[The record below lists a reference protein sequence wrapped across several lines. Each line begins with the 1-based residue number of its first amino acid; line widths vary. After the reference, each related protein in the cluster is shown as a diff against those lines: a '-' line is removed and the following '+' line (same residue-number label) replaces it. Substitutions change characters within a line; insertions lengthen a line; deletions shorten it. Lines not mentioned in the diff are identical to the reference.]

1 MRIMH
6 LNRAALMFYKF
17 LIPVI
22 EAQKKGGHYVCICT
36 ADEPEVEQLRNRG
49 IDVFT
54 HGLKRSLTPLNI
66 LKAILRTR
74 KILVEQQIDVLI
86 CHSPFGAGVGRLAA
100 RLAKTRRVVYFA
112 HGLACTPAQGVLSWR
127 LRYWVEKLL
136 GFITDAVLVMNDYDE
151 KLSRKRHIIKDTNK
165 IFRIPGMGVDLTQYS
180 LEGSLQAKD
189 KLARELSIDGHKKI
203 VLFVGRLIPEKGVF
217 VLLEAAKRV
226 FAQRDD
232 VCFLLAGGGPSM
244 DEIRKI
250 VEINHLEANFKLLG
264 WRNDVY
270 RLMKAADIFTLPT
283 YYNEGLPVSILEAM
297 ACGKPVVATQHRG
310 CEDVV
315 VDGETGFLVPV
326 KQAAPLA
333 GKISILLDNSQLR
346 SGMGQAG
353 RQHVEQH
360 FELDHCTREIVN
372 ALEMACQ

>member
-6 LNRAALMFYKF
+6 MNRAALMFYKF

-86 CHSPFGAGVGRLAA
+86 CHSPLGAGVGRLAS
-100 RLAKTRRVVYFA
+100 RLAKTRRVVYFT
-112 HGLACTPAQGVLSWR
+112 HGLPCAPAQNPLIWLLWFGI
-127 LRYWVEKLL
+127 EKFMAL
-136 GFITDAVLVMNDYDE
+136 FTDAILVMNDYDE
-151 KLSRKRHIIKDTNK
+151 NLAIEHLIKNPDK
-165 IFRIPGMGVDLTQYS
+165 VFRISGIGVDLTKFNASGTESDTRQIYEELNTS
-180 LEGSLQAKD
+180 LDRKM
-189 KLARELSIDGHKKI
+189 
-203 VLFVGRLIPEKGVF
+203 VLCTTLLKPTKGIFVF
-217 VLLEAAKRV
+217 LEAAEQICAR
-226 FAQRDD
+226 RSD
-232 VCFLLAGGGPSM
+232 VCFLLAGCGPSM
-244 DEIRKI
+244 DKLRKI
-250 VEINHLEANFKLLG
+250 VEKNHLEDCFKLLG
-264 WRNDVY
+264 WRNDIA
-270 RLMKAADIFTLPT
+270 RLLRAADIFVLPS
-283 YYNEGLPVSILEAM
+283 YYFEGLPVSILEAM
-297 ACGKPVVATQHRG
+297 ACAKPVVSTRHRG
-310 CEDVV
+310 CEDAV
-315 VDGETGFLVPV
+315 VDKKTGFLVPV
-326 KQAAPLA
+326 KQATPLA

-346 SGMGQAG
+346 SSMGQAG